1 MAISQKLLNDGE
13 RVLVSMRQHP
23 KALFPAVFALV
34 LLLAVGVAVQLVID
48 QETVTKVVW
57 GIVVLGILWFT
68 ARPLLI
74 WLTTVHAVTDR
85 RIITRWGIVTRRG
98 HDIPI
103 KRVSDLSIE
112 INLIDRPFGC
122 GTLTITDASTDGEVH
137 LHDIPRVE
145 KTKLLI
151 HDLVNNDK
159 EPRHAAMRY
168 LSPRSAPTATWSAP
182 SWARSRSTTPPR
194 WRPRRE

>member
-13 RVLVSMRQHP
+13 KVLVSMRQHP
-23 KALFPAVFALV
+23 KALFPAVLALV
-34 LLLAVGVAVQLVID
+34 VLLAAGVAVQMVID

-57 GIVVLGILWFT
+57 GIVVLGVLWFT
-68 ARPLLI
+68 GRPLLI

-112 INLIDRPFGC
+112 IHLIDRPFGC

-151 HDLVNNDK
+151 HDLVYNDK
-159 EPRHAAMRY
+159 DV
-168 LSPRSAPTATWSAP
+168 LPRSDDGA
-182 SWARSRSTTPPR
+182 
-194 WRPRRE
+194 